1 MSALSD
7 IYENKILD
15 HILNNTALA
24 QGTVYVALFTDSDS
38 TGNTLENLEQNILTN
53 EVSGNGYSRQSA
65 SFGAASG
72 GSASNSG
79 NLTWTASGGAFG
91 TITAVALINASGST
105 DSAGEGDII
114 AYSSLASSKD
124 IQDGDSFQISTGNL
138 TLTLA

>member
-1 MSALSD
+1 MSALSNQ
-7 IYENKILD
+7 YENKILN
-15 HILNNTALA
+15 HILNNTALT
-24 QGTVYVALFTDSDS
+24 QGTVYVGLFTGSS
-38 TGNTLENLEQNILTN
+38 SSNLEQSILTN

-65 SFGAASG
+65 TFGAASS

-91 TITAVALINASGST
+91 TITTVALINASGST
-105 DSAGEGDII
+105 DSAGEGDVI
-114 AYSSLASSKD
+114 AYATLAASKD

>member
-1 MSALSD
+1 MSALSNQ
-7 IYENKILD
+7 YEDKILN

-24 QGTVYVALFTDSDS
+24 QGTVYVGLFTGSAS
-38 TGNTLENLEQNILTN
+38 SNLEQSILTN
-53 EVSGNGYSRQSA
+53 EVSGNGYSRQTA
-65 SFGAASG
+65 AFGAASG

-91 TITAVALINASGST
+91 TITTVALINASGST
-105 DSAGEGDII
+105 DSAGEGEVI
-114 AYSSLASSKD
+114 AYATLAASKD